1 MRARLGVDQLRVD
14 PHPVL
19 ITLHGAFKD
28 VTHAKFLADLLGVD
42 RLALEGKGRVARDH
56 ETVADAR
63 EIGRQVLGYAVGEI
77 VLGRVA
83 GEIGEGQHDEG
94 KTRGLGRRR
103 RGRGDRRWRYD
114 RGGAGS
120 GEKIPSASHNC
131 DERDD
136 PRSQRQERRARFRL
150 GQLRVRLRLCPKPR
164 LGGDADLQ
172 RKDPDRPFD
181 VLERL
186 LAKIDKLR
194 LNPAAR
200 VFASRA

>member
-1 MRARLGVDQLRVD
+1 MRARLRVDQLRVD

-19 ITLHGAFKD
+19 VALHGAFED

-42 RLALEGKGRVARDH
+42 RLALEGKGRVARDD

-94 KTRGLGRRR
+94 KMRGLGRRR

-114 RGGAGS
+114 GAVRVPARNT
-120 GEKIPSASHNC
+120 KRRP
-131 DERDD
+131 
-136 PRSQRQERRARFRL
+136 QLRRARRSP
-150 GQLRVRLRLCPKPR
+150 QS
-164 LGGDADLQ
+164 
-172 RKDPDRPFD
+172 
-181 VLERL
+181 
-186 LAKIDKLR
+186 
-194 LNPAAR
+194 AAR
-200 VFASRA
+200 APSAVSARAASRAP